1 MVGDVRRK
9 LEAGLR
15 LSPGAIKAQV
25 HQVEHHRAH
34 LASSFLVSPFESA
47 ALASV
52 DGFGDFVSTMVGLGE
67 GAQVT
72 VVDRVTF
79 PHSLGLFYLAMTQ
92 YLGFLDYGDE
102 SKVMGL
108 VAYGKPEYLDAMRK
122 IIRLKLNGQFELE
135 LSYFLHHAEGVSMT
149 WDSGAPVLGRVFSDD

>member
-1 MVGDVRRK
+1 MVGDARRK
-9 LEAGLR
+9 LEAGLG
-15 LSPGAIKAQV
+15 LPAGAIKAQV

-52 DGFGDFVSTMVGLGE
+52 DGFGDFISTMVGLGE
-67 GAQVT
+67 GVKVT
-72 VVDRVTF
+72 AFDRVTF

-102 SKVMGL
+102 YKVMGL
-108 VAYGKPEYLDAMRK
+108 AAYGKPEHLDAMRQ
-122 IIRLKLNGQFELE
+122 IVRLKPNILKKYEI
-135 LSYFLHHAEGVSMT
+135 
-149 WDSGAPVLGRVFSDD
+149 